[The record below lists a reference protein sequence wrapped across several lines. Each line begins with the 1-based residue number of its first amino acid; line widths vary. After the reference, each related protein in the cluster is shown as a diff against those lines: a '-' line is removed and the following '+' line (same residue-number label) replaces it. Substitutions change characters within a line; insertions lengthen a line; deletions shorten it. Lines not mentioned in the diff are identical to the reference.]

1 MSWLAVIL
9 LTLGAAGQRLIGMYL
24 VGSKLDRRPVLRQ
37 IAELLPVAVVVALIA
52 QLTVGDGRSITLDT
66 RLIGVAVAIVLVW
79 RRAPFIVV
87 VLGAVVTTAAVRA
100 VI

>member
-1 MSWLAVIL
+1 MSWLVVLL
-9 LTLGAAGQRLIGMYL
+9 LTIGAAGQRLLGMYV
-24 VGSKLDRRPVLRQ
+24 VGSTLDRRPALRE

-66 RLIGVAVAIVLVW
+66 RLIGVAVAAVLVW

-87 VLGAVVTTAAVRA
+87 VLGAVITTAGVRA
-100 VI
+100 LS